1 MSQGPFPKLD
11 GDQTKL
17 PRADENEACSQDS
30 SKCALQS
37 SPSCNHFSS
46 SCSVWGLDR
55 SQAARDGRRLRK
67 QAPGAGRPRQHLP
80 APAGTARG
88 RQSKY
93 KSTSSGP
100 PPHFQPFFF
109 FFAIQSCAAPQVGPF
124 PLTSTIWSGGVAPT
138 AQPVSLMQPR
148 EACLWGECNPPA
160 PSVHPPAHPT
170 SLQGWS
176 PCSCPLPPGQGGCP
190 LYMLKGSVWG
200 MGCQSSILQRPLST

>member
-1 MSQGPFPKLD
+1 MACLRGPLPSSTETRLNCPTR
-11 GDQTKL
+11 TKRVARTAVSARCSPLL
-17 PRADENEACSQDS
+17 PAIT
-30 SKCALQS
+30 
-37 SPSCNHFSS
+37 PPF
-46 SCSVWGLDR
+46 SCSVRGLER
-55 SQAARDGRRLRK
+55 CQAARDGRRLRK

-93 KSTSSGP
+93 WSTSSAP
-100 PPHFQPFFF
+100 HPTHFQP
-109 FFAIQSCAAPQVGPF
+109 FFAIQSCAPPQVGPF

-138 AQPVSLMQPR
+138 VQPVSLMQPR

-160 PSVHPPAHPT
+160 LSVHPPAHPT

-190 LYMLKGSVWG
+190 LYMLKGSGWG